1 MAETLIEV
9 RNLTRTYHV
18 GDIDIHAMNGVS
30 LTIARGEFVAIV
42 GASGSGKSTL
52 MAVLGCLDR
61 PSSGQYLFEGVDV
74 ASLAEPE
81 LAHLRSERIGYV
93 FQSFNLLP
101 RTSAI
106 ENVSMPLYY
115 ASTGPAG
122 RKARIDRARAMLTL
136 VGLADRENNTPAQ
149 LSGGQQQR
157 VAMARAL
164 INAPSLICADEPTGN
179 LDTRTSH
186 EVIETLVSL
195 NRLQGVTIVLVTH
208 EADIAAYASR
218 IITMRDGV
226 VESDQINANPT
237 PISADT
243 GRAPVAALARTGQT
257 STFAL
262 ATMVVAS
269 SFQAVRRNT
278 MRSVLTMLGVLIGV
292 AALMAMVAVGQGA
305 SESVRQQIE
314 SLGTNLVVV
323 LPGASR
329 AGGVRS
335 GFGSSPTLSVDDA
348 EAIRREAPAVAD
360 VAYLNRQSAQVQAG
374 NQNWQTVVQGVTPNY
389 PALTAWQVSVGRALT
404 EEDETDGASVAL
416 IGQTVFHQLFAPTDN
431 PVGAT
436 ILVKRSP
443 MRVVGLLAGKG
454 QTAFGQDQDDI
465 VMIPFTTAERKVL
478 GVATA
483 APAAASATET
493 VTAPVNPFG
502 LQPRL
507 NGVVNSI
514 YLQAARP
521 ENVDEAIAQAT
532 TTLERRHRINPGDDD
547 DFSIR
552 NLSQVAG
559 VVENSSRVMTIL
571 LASIASISLLVGG
584 IGIMNILL
592 VSVTER
598 TREIGLRMAIGARR
612 LHVLLQFLDE
622 AVLLS
627 VGGGIAGIIV
637 GFTASRIISAVAG
650 WPTSTPL
657 WAVLGGFVF
666 SAAVGIFFGY
676 YPARKASRLN
686 PMEALRYE

>member
-1 MAETLIEV
+1 
-9 RNLTRTYHV
+9 
-18 GDIDIHAMNGVS
+18 
-30 LTIARGEFVAIV
+30 
-42 GASGSGKSTL
+42 
-52 MAVLGCLDR
+52 
-61 PSSGQYLFEGVDV
+61 
-74 ASLAEPE
+74 
-81 LAHLRSERIGYV
+81 
-93 FQSFNLLP
+93 
-101 RTSAI
+101 
-106 ENVSMPLYY
+106 
-115 ASTGPAG
+115 
-122 RKARIDRARAMLTL
+122 
-136 VGLADRENNTPAQ
+136 
-149 LSGGQQQR
+149 
-157 VAMARAL
+157 
-164 INAPSLICADEPTGN
+164 
-179 LDTRTSH
+179 
-186 EVIETLVSL
+186 
-195 NRLQGVTIVLVTH
+195 
-208 EADIAAYASR
+208 
-218 IITMRDGV
+218 
-226 VESDQINANPT
+226 
-237 PISADT
+237 
-243 GRAPVAALARTGQT
+243 
-257 STFAL
+257 
-262 ATMVVAS
+262 
-269 SFQAVRRNT
+269 
-278 MRSVLTMLGVLIGV
+278 
-292 AALMAMVAVGQGA
+292 
-305 SESVRQQIE
+305 
-314 SLGTNLVVV
+314 
-323 LPGASR
+323 
-329 AGGVRS
+329 
-335 GFGSSPTLSVDDA
+335 
-348 EAIRREAPAVAD
+348 
-360 VAYLNRQSAQVQAG
+360 
-374 NQNWQTVVQGVTPNY
+374 
-389 PALTAWQVSVGRALT
+389 
-404 EEDETDGASVAL
+404 
-416 IGQTVFHQLFAPTDN
+416 
-431 PVGAT
+431 
-436 ILVKRSP
+436 